1 MAYESWFDKVIFII
15 FFLFMLILI
24 PVDKKGQKSEI
35 HLTIKT
41 SNNGIYLQQISL
53 TIRFVVSTVIKRM
66 ASFTLT
72 GMYT

>member
-1 MAYESWFDKVIFII
+1 
-15 FFLFMLILI
+15 MLILI

-53 TIRFVVSTVIKRM
+53 TIRFVVPTVIKRYGIVH
-66 ASFTLT
+66 AYSNVYLNFFQ
-72 GMYT
+72 Y